1 MNAGELPSSGGW
13 DSLEQMWRE
22 MSKDFEAQICRER
35 REAGTAGIFVAGE
48 PRRFTDAELIEKG
61 RELIAAGYPPA
72 AISYSPDTNAA
83 ITAVHWYDEQHA
95 AFVEQQRPAV
105 AGAQE

>member
-1 MNAGELPSSGGW
+1 MTLKETLESGGW
-13 DSLEQMWRE
+13 ESLEQMWRE
-22 MSKDFEAQICRER
+22 MSRDFEARIAAER

-61 RELIAAGYPPA
+61 REIVAAGHPPA
-72 AISYSPDTNAA
+72 APSFNAEMNAA

-95 AFVEQQRPAV
+95 AFVEQRSANN
-105 AGAQE
+105 A